1 MKREKKLALVEPF
14 LSSFFSCNAR
24 IMLNLYCSHSWV
36 FLFLSDQQLFAGIS
50 YSSSGDM
57 NNSFRNC
64 SENFFSWDNALFSLE
79 RYTSICF
86 GASKLV
92 LLQVH
97 RKIVCCRGFFLKDW
111 KEHLS
116 QRYWYFFLHLTTI
129 HPHTSVLFS
138 TRIAERRRSILNWLR
153 FTKTTFQALS
163 SSPHDSFPFPIRSE
177 NFEIAKER
185 PE

>member
-1 MKREKKLALVEPF
+1 
-14 LSSFFSCNAR
+14 
-24 IMLNLYCSHSWV
+24 MLNLYCSHSWV

-57 NNSFRNC
+57 NYSFRNC
-64 SENFFSWDNALFSLE
+64 SENFFSWHNALFSLE

-116 QRYWYFFLHLTTI
+116 QRYWYFFHLTI
-129 HPHTSVLFS
+129 LSFFPYFS
-138 TRIAERRRSILNWLR
+138 TRLAAAAEIDIELIWDSLKLLFKHFLPLLAILFPLR
-153 FTKTTFQALS
+153 YVQKTS
-163 SSPHDSFPFPIRSE
+163 
-177 NFEIAKER
+177 K
-185 PE
+185 